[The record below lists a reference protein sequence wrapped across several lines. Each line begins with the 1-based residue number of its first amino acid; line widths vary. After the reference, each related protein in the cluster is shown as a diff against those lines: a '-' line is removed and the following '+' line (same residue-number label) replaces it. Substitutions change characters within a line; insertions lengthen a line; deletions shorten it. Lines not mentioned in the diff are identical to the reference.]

1 MGWGFFIKTKIV
13 WLFVQISSEEAIV
26 SWQRQLSVFI
36 LLKNVNMLCFWICL
50 IKKGALYN
58 LWTMNKNDRFLRLL
72 CFNFSLV
79 HLMVHQNYLAFPI
92 SRHLS
97 ITITENYYYTHFN
110 IIIYKDKLSLLND
123 NTLAYSK
130 YPFCFYFIK
139 EYAEHT

>member
-1 MGWGFFIKTKIV
+1 
-13 WLFVQISSEEAIV
+13 
-26 SWQRQLSVFI
+26 
-36 LLKNVNMLCFWICL
+36 
-50 IKKGALYN
+50 
-58 LWTMNKNDRFLRLL
+58 MNKNDRFLRLL